1 MKYGFLVYGDVSP
14 FMQCRTLFGGDKML
28 RGFSSLLGLFF
39 VTAGVVAVA
48 SLTKTAAAQTLRP
61 STTAAE
67 PRRLAMN
74 TLAYHARPS
83 IN

>member
-1 MKYGFLVYGDVSP
+1 
-14 FMQCRTLFGGDKML
+14 ML

-48 SLTKTAAAQTLRP
+48 SLSKTAATPLASLRSSP
-61 STTAAE
+61 SDRT
-67 PRRLAMN
+67 RRLPMN

-83 IN
+83 LN